1 MANVGDNFTSLQSP
15 EVNFTSDA
23 GDGMVRASLDSLDPV
38 SRNIFTKIQDRLEDL
53 GIDLPE
59 LSLFDSGDS
68 QNGQRGGQQGDS
80 SGYDES
86 GINCEPG
93 ADNEETNPPNEGNG
107 NSNYEGLPYNKKQ
120 LAGEQLQRNKDDID
134 FNGNGELEKG
144 EVIAYRDTLAKG
156 SIERSAVNSVIRD
169 FKAVKRLF
177 NDERGEDSSLSSRD
191 LERLVENNQQR
202 GRLNGYRRG

>member
-1 MANVGDNFTSLQSP
+1 MQSP
-15 EVNFTSDA
+15 EANFTSDA
-23 GDGMVRASLDSLDPV
+23 GDGMMRASLDSLDPV
-38 SRNIFTKIQDRLEDL
+38 SRGIFTKIQDKLEEL
-53 GIDLPE
+53 GINLPE
-59 LSLFDSGDS
+59 LTLFDSGDT
-68 QNGQRGGQQGDS
+68 QNGQGGGRQGDS
-80 SGYDES
+80 SGYEDG

-93 ADNEETNPPNEGNG
+93 ADNEGANPPNEGNG
-107 NSNYEGLPYNKKQ
+107 EGGYSGDGLAYNKKQ
-120 LAGEQLQRNKDDID
+120 LAGERLQRDKEDID

-177 NDERGEDSSLSSRD
+177 NDERGEDSSLSDND
-191 LERLVENNQQR
+191 LSRLVENNQQR